1 MTFFKNF
8 IFLCLI
14 GSFLTACG
22 DQGVFGNNKGPKKPD
37 WANQSS
43 EKLFN

>member
-1 MTFFKNF
+1 MSFFKTA

-14 GSFLTACG
+14 SLFLTACG
-22 DQGVFGNNKGPKKPD
+22 DGVFGNNKGPKKPG

>member
-1 MTFFKNF
+1 MSIFKTS

-14 GSFLTACG
+14 ALFLTACG
-22 DQGVFGNNKGPKKPD
+22 DEGAFGNNKGPKKPD

-43 EKLFN
+43 EKLFH